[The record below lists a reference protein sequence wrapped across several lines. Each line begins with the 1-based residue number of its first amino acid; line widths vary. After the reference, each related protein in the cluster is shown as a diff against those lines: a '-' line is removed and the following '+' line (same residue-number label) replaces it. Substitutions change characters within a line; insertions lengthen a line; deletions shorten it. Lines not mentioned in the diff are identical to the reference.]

1 MKNLRHLFVL
11 LLAIM
16 LFSSC
21 TFFQPAP
28 SVCDKPEA
36 VGSRICDMTQ
46 KLGLTPEK
54 TGLLLRLASSAA
66 LDRNPDE
73 AEKAL
78 EYLNEA
84 LTYLS
89 TDGLTY
95 AAFAKFMKGNSSM
108 FLTIVANELLAEM
121 GNLTALINAFD
132 LGLLKIHFTK
142 QRDMVLASL
151 ARSK

>member
-1 MKNLRHLFVL
+1 MKYLRHFVIL
-11 LLAIM
+11 IMTVM
-16 LFSSC
+16 LFASC

-28 SVCDKPEA
+28 TVCDKPEA
-36 VGSRICDMTQ
+36 VESRICDMTQ

-66 LDRNPDE
+66 LDANPDE

-78 EYLNEA
+78 EYLNKA
-84 LTYLS
+84 LSYLN

-95 AAFAKFMKGNSSM
+95 ALFAKFMKDNSSM

-121 GNLTALINAFD
+121 GSLTVVINAFD
-132 LGLLKIHFTK
+132 LGLIKVHLTK
-142 QRDMVLASL
+142 QRDLVLASL
-151 ARSK
+151 ARSQ